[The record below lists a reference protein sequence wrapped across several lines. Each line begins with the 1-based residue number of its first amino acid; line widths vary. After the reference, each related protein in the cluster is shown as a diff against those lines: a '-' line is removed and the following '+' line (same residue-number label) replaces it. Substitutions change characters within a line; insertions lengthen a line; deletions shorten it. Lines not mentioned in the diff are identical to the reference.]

1 MENIEITNFKEL
13 PFGANINQS
22 ASIAPIEQGI
32 EYEILSNNEVLEY
45 IDYLNLTKVI
55 NVLSE
60 FFDVNAAAI
69 AKGNVISSA
78 ALGSSVDNAFEKV
91 IDCDPS
97 AISGATFGTSKELT
111 ENVAKQLYAMKI
123 RNIIAPSFAPKAL
136 ETLLKNENINIIQI
150 KSPLQEILGFNA
162 KDIQVTP
169 FGYLIQEQNTSK
181 LTKSSFKTVGTVKP
195 SQTQAEDA
203 IFAWKISKYTKSKS
217 VVIAKDLAVKA
228 VVQGMTNE
236 IEAAESAMNIA
247 CENSKDSVMSVDGV
261 IENIETINAAIQ
273 GRVGLIIEA
282 GDGENSEKIVKHAN
296 KYNIAIIRTG
306 IRNNNY

>member
-1 MENIEITNFKEL
+1 METIEITKFKEL
-13 PFGANINQS
+13 PFGANTNQS
-22 ASIAPIEQGI
+22 AAIAPVENGL
-32 EYEILSNNEVLEY
+32 EYEILSSNEVLEY

-69 AKGNVISSA
+69 AKENFISSA
-78 ALGSSVDNAFEKV
+78 ALGSSIDNAFEKA
-91 IDCDPS
+91 IDCNPL
-97 AISGATFGTSKELT
+97 AISGATIGVSKELT
-111 ENVAKQLYAMKI
+111 DNVAKQLCAMKI
-123 RNIIAPSFAPKAL
+123 KNVIAPSFSPKAL
-136 ETLLKNENINIIQI
+136 ECLLKYETINVIQI

-195 SQTQAEDA
+195 TQTQAEDA

-217 VVIAKDLAVKA
+217 AVIAKDLAIKA
-228 VVQGMTNE
+228 IVQGMTNE
-236 IEAAESAMNIA
+236 IDTAESAMNIA

-273 GRVGLIIEA
+273 GRIGLIIEA
-282 GDGENSEKIVKHAN
+282 GDSVNSEKIVKHAN

-306 IRNNNY
+306 IRNNKY